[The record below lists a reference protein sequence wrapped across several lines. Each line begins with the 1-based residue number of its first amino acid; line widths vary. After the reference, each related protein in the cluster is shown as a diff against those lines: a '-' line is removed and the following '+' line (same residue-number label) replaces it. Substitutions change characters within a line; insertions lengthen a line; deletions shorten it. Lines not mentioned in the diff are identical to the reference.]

1 MEFLG
6 STLKAIVLW
15 PVFALI
21 DVPFVQLG
29 ARILKLRRPAFGATY
44 LLVLI
49 AGAAMFLASA
59 VIQPVLP
66 EENTIAEVAVLI
78 VLAVLVHGWA
88 FGYFLTDTDG
98 ASIGYWK
105 GAQIFLIAS
114 ALLAA
119 LLFVVA
125 IIAVGVAGVWR
136 T

>member
-1 MEFLG
+1 M
-6 STLKAIVLW
+6 LW
-15 PVFALI
+15 PVLALI

-29 ARILKLRRPAFGATY
+29 ARILKLRRPTFGATY

-49 AGAAMFLASA
+49 AGVAMFLASA
-59 VIQPVLP
+59 VVRPILP

-78 VLAVLVHGWA
+78 GLAVLVHGWA
-88 FGYFLTDTDG
+88 FGYFLTDTDD

-105 GAQIFLIAS
+105 GVQIFLIAS
-114 ALLAA
+114 ALFAV

-125 IIAVGVAGVWR
+125 LVAVGVAGVWK

>member
-1 MEFLG
+1 MEFWG

-15 PVFALI
+15 PVLALI

-29 ARILKLRRPAFGATY
+29 ARILKLRRPTFGATY

-59 VIQPVLP
+59 VLRPVLP

-78 VLAVLVHGWA
+78 GLAVLVYGWA
-88 FGYFLTDTDG
+88 FGYFLTDTNG

-114 ALLAA
+114 ALFAM

-125 IIAVGVAGVWR
+125 LIAVGVAGVWK